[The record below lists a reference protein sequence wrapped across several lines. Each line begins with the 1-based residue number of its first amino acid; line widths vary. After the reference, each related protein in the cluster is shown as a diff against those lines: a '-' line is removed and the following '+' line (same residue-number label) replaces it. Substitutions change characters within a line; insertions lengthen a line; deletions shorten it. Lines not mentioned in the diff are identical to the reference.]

1 MLSNITTS
9 YNEKNKR
16 YNFRGFFGVGFRNF
30 LRKQVLSSSKINLLF
45 SKISNTEIEIDSF
58 FLLELREIL
67 KNLLNL
73 TQN

>member
-30 LRKQVLSSSKINLLF
+30 LKKQVLSSSKINF
-45 SKISNTEIEIDSF
+45 SKI
-58 FLLELREIL
+58 IL
-67 KNLLNL
+67 K
-73 TQN
+73 